1 MKVKARQEV
10 SGISDRKVI
19 SKTFHHYL
27 NVFFFSLSVYSLPPI
42 ITVLLGYR
50 HFPVIVTLLIC
61 LKPSY
66 IESYKEKGFTARQ
79 MFGIQEIQR
88 TEEQKTMNKKTEK

>member
-1 MKVKARQEV
+1 MMKVKARQEV
-10 SGISDRKVI
+10 RGISACKVI

-27 NVFFFSLSVYSLPPI
+27 NVFFSLSVYLLPPI
-42 ITVLLGYR
+42 INVLLGYR
-50 HFPVIVTLLIC
+50 HFPVIVILFSC

-79 MFGIQEIQR
+79 SLGIQEIQR
-88 TEEQKTMNKKTEK
+88 TEEKKTSNKKTEK